1 MPEARNLIPFKVAM
15 ERLCCRRDRVYDLIR
30 EGRILAYKAGV
41 RTLIDADSV
50 AAYLA
55 SLPRLELPPQ

>member
-1 MPEARNLIPFKVAM
+1 MPEVRNLISFKTAM
-15 ERLCCRRDRVYDLIR
+15 ERLCCRRDMVYDLIR
-30 EGRILAYKAGV
+30 AGKIVAYKRGN

-55 SLPRLELPPQ
+55 SLPRLELRSE